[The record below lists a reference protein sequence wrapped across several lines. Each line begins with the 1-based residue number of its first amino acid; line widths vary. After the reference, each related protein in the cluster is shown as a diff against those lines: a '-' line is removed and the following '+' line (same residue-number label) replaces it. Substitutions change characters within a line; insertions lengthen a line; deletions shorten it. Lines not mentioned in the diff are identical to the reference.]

1 MSIRWGFIGAGSIAT
16 KALSPAVHRA
26 SNATLQA
33 VASRDVIRSQS
44 LEPVKVHSTYKDLLD
59 DSDVDAVY
67 ISLANHQHCEWS
79 IKALQAGKHVLCE
92 KPIAMNANEA
102 RLMADAAKE
111 NNRMLVEA
119 VWTRWHPRFIRMVE
133 LVQTGAIG
141 EIKAIDASF
150 TFPGSLEGN
159 YRLVPEMGGG
169 SLFDVGPYPLHAWSA
184 LTQGNINVKI
194 NSVKQ
199 SIGSSGVDMTTRL
212 DATLNDSIA
221 AKALTSFERKGEQ
234 KLVVTGSLATIENIG
249 NDAFTS
255 YRNPSVLKVGNSLEN
270 FAAVDPYQLMVEN
283 FGARLNGEASWILSM
298 EETIAVMEI
307 LDQIAGS
314 KNGSNSYSLSRGKRP
329 RTQPALR
336 GLLALLKRS

>member
-1 MSIRWGFIGAGSIAT
+1 MSIRWGFLGAGSIAT
-16 KALSPAVHRA
+16 KALTPAVHA
-26 SNATLQA
+26 AKNATLQA

-44 LEPVKVHSTYKDLLD
+44 LEPVKVHSTYQDLLD
-59 DSDVDAVY
+59 DPDIDAVY

-92 KPIAMNANEA
+92 KPIAMDAKEA

-133 LVQTGAIG
+133 LVQSGAIG

-159 YRLVPEMGGG
+159 YRLLPEMGGG

-184 LTQGNINVKI
+184 LTQGNLKMKI
-194 NSVKQ
+194 NSVQ
-199 SIGSSGVDMTTRL
+199 RNIGLTGVDMTTRIN
-212 DATLNDSIA
+212 ATLNGSIA
-221 AKALTSFERKGEQ
+221 VNALTSFEREEEQ
-234 KLVVTGSLATIENIG
+234 LLLVTGSVWSIENIG

-255 YRNPSVLKVGNSLEN
+255 LRSPSVLKVGDSLEN
-270 FAAVDPYQLMVEN
+270 FAPADPYQLMVEN
-283 FGARLNGEASWILSM
+283 FGAQIQGEASWILPR
-298 EETIAVMEI
+298 EETIRVMEI
-307 LDQIAGS
+307 LDQIAS
-314 KNGSNSYSLSRGKRP
+314 TTS
-329 RTQPALR
+329 
-336 GLLALLKRS
+336 GLTPS

>member
-1 MSIRWGFIGAGSIAT
+1 MSIRWGFLGAGSIAT
-16 KALSPAVHRA
+16 KALTPAVHGA
-26 SNATLQA
+26 KNATLQA

-44 LEPVKVHSTYKDLLD
+44 LEPVKVHATYQDLLD
-59 DSDVDAVY
+59 DPDIDAVY

-92 KPIAMNANEA
+92 KPIAMDAKEA
-102 RLMADAAKE
+102 RLMVEAAKN

-133 LVQTGAIG
+133 LVQSGAIG

-159 YRLVPEMGGG
+159 YRLAPEMGGG

-184 LTQGNINVKI
+184 LTQGDLNLKI
-194 NSVKQ
+194 NSIQ
-199 SIGSSGVDMTTRL
+199 RNTGPTGVDMTTRI

-221 AKALTSFERKGEQ
+221 VNALTSFEREEEQ
-234 KLVVTGSLATIENIG
+234 QLLVAGSISSIENIG

-255 YRNPSVLKVGNSLEN
+255 LRSPSILKVGESLEN
-270 FAAVDPYQLMVEN
+270 FAPVDPYQLMVEN
-283 FGARLNGEASWILSM
+283 FGARINGEESWVLPM
-298 EETIAVMEI
+298 EETIRVMEI
-307 LDQIAGS
+307 LDEIAAA
-314 KNGSNSYSLSRGKRP
+314 KNGSDS
-329 RTQPALR
+329 
-336 GLLALLKRS
+336 